1 MYETALVSWTVDQL
15 FKGREQ
21 VSEEVNDYGK
31 GYKSGQEDLY
41 TWAYGIVEEWYNL
54 KIVNDSQML
63 WLKELL
69 HEIEKQVYY
78 TYDGDK

>member
-1 MYETALVSWTVDQL
+1 VSDYTH
-15 FKGREQ
+15 G
-21 VSEEVNDYGK
+21 SEELNKNQQHYVEELNDYGK
-31 GYKSGQEDLY
+31 GYKAGQEDLY
-41 TWAYGIVEEWYNL
+41 TWAYGIVEEWYSL